1 MKNNY
6 IKRLQRYKREIK
18 IYQKIII
25 VLALVSVIS
34 AGISICCI
42 ADRVQL
48 TGRIAEQTEDIERYK
63 GELAQVRE

>member
-18 IYQKIII
+18 IYQTIII

-34 AGISICCI
+34 ASISICCI
-42 ADRVQL
+42 YDRAEL
-48 TGRIAEQTEDIERYK
+48 AGRIAEQTEDIERYK